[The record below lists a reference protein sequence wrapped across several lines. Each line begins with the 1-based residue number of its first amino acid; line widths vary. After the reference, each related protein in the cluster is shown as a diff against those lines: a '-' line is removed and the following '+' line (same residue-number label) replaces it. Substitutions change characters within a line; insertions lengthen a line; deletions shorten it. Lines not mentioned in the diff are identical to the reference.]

1 MHASLVVLMTG
12 CLLMPSCTDT
22 LDNSRQSNYIR
33 FMPEVQSSWFQL
45 SQANS
50 ESSTRAAVLPVKAD
64 DTVPIYLHT
73 LYTDSIQSQPDEDKA
88 ETRAAPVSAANIYTS
103 FGVLAYT
110 YTGAWDGTQSPNYM
124 YDVTVNKS
132 GNVWA
137 PSSTYYWPGETYKMR
152 FFAYAPKGNNAY
164 RLSGQT
170 AGHPTLT
177 CTVPDDVADQADL
190 LVAASGEINGNSN
203 IPVNLTF
210 HHALTA
216 VKFVCGNDM
225 NPGVVKRVTLKN
237 VYSQGTYDLDDQT
250 WKDHGRTTSFTQELN
265 KTAQG
270 TEGEAIT
277 SEAQTFMMIPQ
288 TLPEAAKI
296 EVTFADA
303 KGEHTLSATLAK
315 SVWPMGKTVTYK
327 ISISSINW
335 EYTLSVTGTEHFTHN
350 GGTNSYQITSYR
362 TNSTTGTKE
371 PAPWTAE
378 FSTDGQNWT
387 TRKPDWVTAFTANG
401 NGSLE
406 ASSYDATLSST
417 EGITS
422 NEHTD
427 ILRKAQPRGSASAP
441 YDLSTG
447 GSSNLSARNTANCYV
462 VNAPGW
468 YCFPLVYGNA
478 VKNGKANTSAY
489 ISPGKGR
496 NFLTNFIN
504 HLGNDITDPYIN
516 NNADCTVSQAEL
528 AWQDAKDL
536 VGNISCEGSGPQAY
550 IKFYVAPSSIC
561 QGNALITAKNA
572 EGTIVWSWHIWVT
585 DEDLTKTLAITNH
598 TPKTYQLM
606 PVYVGFCEG
615 DRTTYPERSCFVR
628 IKTKGGDQTFELI
641 QDMDT
646 FVPSNAPYYQGG
658 RKDPFTPS
666 NGYVKEYKTLY
677 DASGKAYTS
686 APEMDDF
693 SGNTVS
699 GTTITAKKDIAIS
712 IQRPTTMQKMPSE
725 SYSSYMNLWN
735 AIQNIEYKSKTPI
748 KDQTVVKTI
757 YDPCPPGFCL
767 PPAILFSGMSISNKF
782 TKVSTKIKDVADLN
796 ALYPSAHGVT
806 IYGGLNK
813 TGDKIFNPA
822 LGAIESTNDYQLLY
836 LDEEADLWTASG
848 KGTSYVFWSFTT
860 NQAIHVGSSPKDSG
874 LPVRGIKEQ

>member
-12 CLLMPSCTDT
+12 CLLMPSCTDA

-45 SQANS
+45 SRANS
-50 ESSTRAAVLPVKAD
+50 ESSTRYAVLPVKAD
-64 DTVPIYLHT
+64 GTVPIYLHT
-73 LYTDSIQSQPDEDKA
+73 LYTDSIQSQPDDEA

-124 YDVTVNKS
+124 YDVPVSKS
-132 GNVWA
+132 GDTWT
-137 PSSTYYWPGETYKMR
+137 PPSTYYWPGEAYKVR

-177 CTVPDDVADQADL
+177 CTVPDAVAAQADL

-216 VKFVCGNDM
+216 VKFVCGNEM

-296 EVTFADA
+296 EVIFADA

-327 ISISSINW
+327 ISTSSINW

-387 TRKPDWVTAFTANG
+387 TRNPDWVTAFTANG

-478 VKNGKANTSAY
+478 VKAGEPNKAAY
-489 ISPGKGR
+489 ISPLKG
-496 NFLTNFIN
+496 NSLLTNFIN
-504 HLGNDITDPYIN
+504 HLGKDITDPYIN
-516 NNADCTVSQAEL
+516 NNADCTVSQTEL

-536 VGNISCEGSGPQAY
+536 VGNISYEGSGQQAY
-550 IKFYVAPSSIC
+550 IKFYVDPSSIC

-693 SGNTVS
+693 SGNKVS
-699 GTTITAKKDIAIS
+699 GTPITAKKDIAIS
-712 IQRPTTMQKMPSE
+712 IQRPTTMQKITNKR
-725 SYSSYMNLWN
+725 YSSYMNLWN
-735 AIQNIEYKSKTPI
+735 AIQNIAYKSKTPI
-748 KDQTVVKTI
+748 EDQTVVKTI

-767 PPAILFSGMSISNKF
+767 PPAILFSGMSISNNF
-782 TKVSTKIKDVADLN
+782 TEVSTKVSDVADLN

-822 LGAIESTNDYQLLY
+822 LGAIENTDNYQLRY
-836 LDEEADLWTASG
+836 LDEEANLWTASG
-848 KGTSYVFWSFTT
+848 KGTSYVFWSFMLK
-860 NQAIHVGSSPKDSG
+860 QAIHVGSSSKDSG

>member
-12 CLLMPSCTDT
+12 CLLMPSCTDA

-50 ESSTRAAVLPVKAD
+50 EPSTRAAVLPVKAD
-64 DTVPIYLHT
+64 GTVPIYLHT
-73 LYTDSIQSQPDEDKA
+73 LYTDSIQSQPNEDKA
-88 ETRAAPVSAANIYTS
+88 ETRAAPVASAAGITS

-110 YTGAWDGTQSPNYM
+110 YTGTWDGTQSPNYM
-124 YDVTVNKS
+124 YDIPVNKS

-137 PSSTYYWPGETYKMR
+137 PSSTYYWPGEAYKVR
-152 FFAYAPKGNNAY
+152 FFAYAPKSNNAY

-216 VKFVCGNDM
+216 VKFVCGNEM

-296 EVTFADA
+296 EVIFADA

-327 ISISSINW
+327 ISTSSINW
-335 EYTLSVTGTEHFTHN
+335 KYTLSVTGTEHFTHN

-362 TNSTTGTKE
+362 TNRTTGTKE

-387 TRKPDWVTAFTANG
+387 THKPDWVTAFTANG

-478 VKNGKANTSAY
+478 VKAGEPNKAAY
-489 ISPGKGR
+489 ISPLTG
-496 NFLTNFIN
+496 NSLLTNFIN

-516 NNADCTVSQAEL
+516 NNEDCTVFQAEL

-536 VGNISCEGSGPQAY
+536 VGNISYEGSGPQAY
-550 IKFYVAPSSIC
+550 IKFYVDPSSIC

-693 SGNTVS
+693 SGNKVS
-699 GTTITAKKDIAIS
+699 GTTSRAKKDIAIS
-712 IQRPTTMQKMPSE
+712 IQRPTTMQKMPSKRF
-725 SYSSYMNLWN
+725 SSYMNLWDATN
-735 AIQNIEYKSKTPI
+735 NIAYSKNTPI
-748 KDQTVVKTI
+748 EDQTVVKTI

-767 PPAILFSGMSISNKF
+767 PPAILFSGMSISNQF
-782 TKVSTKIKDVADLN
+782 TQVSTKISDVADLN

-822 LGAIESTNDYQLLY
+822 LGAIESTENYKLLY
-836 LDEEADLWTASG
+836 LDEEANLWTASG
-848 KGTSYVFWSFTT
+848 SSTSYIFWSFTT
-860 NQAIHVGSSPKDSG
+860 NQVIHVGPSYKDSG

>member
-45 SQANS
+45 SRANS
-50 ESSTRAAVLPVKAD
+50 EPSTRYAVLPVKAD
-64 DTVPIYLHT
+64 GTVPIYLHT
-73 LYTDSIQSQPDEDKA
+73 LYTDSIQSQPNEDKA
-88 ETRAAPVSAANIYTS
+88 ETRAAPVASAAGITS

-110 YTGAWDGTQSPNYM
+110 YTGTWSETQSPNYM

-132 GNVWA
+132 GNVWV

-203 IPVNLTF
+203 APVNLTF

-327 ISISSINW
+327 ISTSSINW

-401 NGSLE
+401 NGSLK

-422 NEHTD
+422 NAHTD

-478 VKNGKANTSAY
+478 VKAGEPNKAAY
-489 ISPGKGR
+489 ISPLEG
-496 NFLTNFIN
+496 NSLLTNFIN

-536 VGNISCEGSGPQAY
+536 VGNISYEGSGPQAY
-550 IKFYVAPSSIC
+550 IKFYVDPSSIC

-615 DRTTYPERSCFVR
+615 DRTTYPQRSCFVR

-693 SGNTVS
+693 SGNKVS

-712 IQRPTTMQKMPSE
+712 IQRPTTMQKKPRRGFSG
-725 SYSSYMNLWN
+725 YMNLWD
-735 AIQNIEYKSKTPI
+735 ATQNIAYSQNTPI
-748 KDQTVVKTI
+748 EDQTVVKTI

-767 PPAILFSGMSISNKF
+767 PPAILFSGMSISNNF
-782 TKVSTKIKDVADLN
+782 TKVSTVINDVADLN

-822 LGAIESTNDYQLLY
+822 LGAIESTKNYQLLY

-860 NQAIHVGSSPKDSG
+860 NQVIHVGSSPKDSG